1 MPNTRRPRLHLNAK
15 LSLLALGTVALT
27 VVTAGTASGFGTT
40 EILGQ
45 NSEHQHLTESIV
57 KADPSWEA
65 NSLALLAGNKGN
77 YGGVGAADRATD
89 SSATPL
95 VGLGPGYKHCDDG
108 DWLDI
113 PGYKQ
118 GKSSAKAELAR
129 CARYYQTLMNWAVRY
144 AGSLVS
150 PAMKVNEGVFTMTSK
165 SPIKPDN
172 VCQYRFSLTPDKNAK
187 CDVMNAFGRAL
198 HVAEDVWSHSNWGDV
213 ADSTRDISITNPPG
227 LNRTDIPGF
236 LRYPVSNIEIPD
248 GLISGCDDSVP
259 VVGPGNCKGRVTHS
273 ALAKDN
279 GTIDTDGDG
288 AADASTDKYA
298 RGMVTVNGQ
307 TNFQRATKG
316 ARAQVASSW
325 NDLKDAIVAKY
336 GDERGNAIISVI
348 TSDSPKT
355 LEAEVT
361 LAEGPLVMSTQQGPT
376 GEFAADPADDAPLGA
391 GDKVTDTGHAALHSD
406 SEEGGERQAAGLDS
420 DVDAAPAADESTVS
434 ASEATSG
441 VTESGVWLLAVVALA
456 VVAIGGVIYAR
467 SRRTGH

>member
-1 MPNTRRPRLHLNAK
+1 MTIDRRSRLHLNAK
-15 LSLLALGTVALT
+15 LSLLAFGTAALT
-27 VVTAGTASGFGTT
+27 LVTAGTASGFGTT

-45 NSEHQHLTESIV
+45 NSEHQHLTESIA
-57 KADPSWEA
+57 KADPAWEP

-108 DWLDI
+108 DWLDT
-113 PGYKQ
+113 PGYRHS
-118 GKSSAKAELAR
+118 KSSATEELAR

-150 PAMKVNEGVFTMTSK
+150 PDMKVNQGVFTMTSK
-165 SPIKPDN
+165 STIKPDN

-198 HVAEDVWSHSNWGDV
+198 HVAEDVWSHTNWGDL
-213 ADSTRDISITNPPG
+213 ADPTRAIGITNPPG

-236 LRYPVSNIEIPD
+236 LRYPVSSITIPD

-259 VVGPGNCKGRVTHS
+259 LVGPANCSGRITHS

-298 RGMVTVNGQ
+298 RGMVTVDGQ
-307 TNFQRATKG
+307 TNFQRATRG

-325 NDLKDAIVAKY
+325 NDLKAAIVAKY

-355 LEAEVT
+355 LEAEVA
-361 LAEGPLVMSTQQGPT
+361 LAEGPLVMSAQQGPT
-376 GEFAADPADDAPLGA
+376 GEFAADPTDDAPLGA
-391 GDKVTDTGHAALHSD
+391 GDRVTDTGHAALNSETD
-406 SEEGGERQAAGLDS
+406 SAGDRQAAGT
-420 DVDAAPAADESTVS
+420 DVDATEEISEQTVAAPESTSSVS
-434 ASEATSG
+434 S
-441 VTESGVWLLAVVALA
+441 SGVWLLGA
-456 VVAIGGVIYAR
+456 VAILVIAIGAVIYNR
-467 SRRTGH
+467 GRRTGH